1 MFRHY
6 RGRRDPFSCFARPDS
21 FWAVLRAPGPVFMFC
36 AHGPSLGGNECVGS
50 SFHVLR
56 PRTRFQRYQGRQVSS
71 LCFLFSDSFLAV
83 TRASGLVFLFY
94 ASGLIFGGTKGVRSC
109 CLVLRSHTHFRRNRG
124 HRVPLS
130 YFTLRNSFGR
140 YLGRWVLF
148 SYFALPYSFFQ
159 RYYGCWILFSCF
171 TLQDSFWAVQW
182 AASPVFMFCAP

>member
-1 MFRHY
+1 
-6 RGRRDPFSCFARPDS
+6 
-21 FWAVLRAPGPVFMFC
+21 MFC
-36 AHGPSLGGNECVGS
+36 APELVFSGTKGVKSRLYV
-50 SFHVLR
+50 
-56 PRTRFQRYQGRQVSS
+56 
-71 LCFLFSDSFLAV
+71 FLFSDSFLAV

-124 HRVPLS
+124 RRVPLS
-130 YFTLRNSFGR
+130 YFTLCNSFGR

-182 AASPVFMFCAP
+182 AASPVFMLCAP